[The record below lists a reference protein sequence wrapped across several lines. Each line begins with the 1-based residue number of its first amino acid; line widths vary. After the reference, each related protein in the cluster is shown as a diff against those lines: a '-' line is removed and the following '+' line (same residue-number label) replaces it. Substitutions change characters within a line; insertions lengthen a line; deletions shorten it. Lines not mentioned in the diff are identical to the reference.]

1 MPSTLRRTI
10 NDINRDI
17 PNGLSKRPQDEE
29 IEQIYLG
36 RIQPLSLTFRD
47 SMKFSIRM
55 KLMAGFSA
63 ALPMM
68 VIMGAMSFN
77 STVDLVDASNKVD
90 HSHQVIR
97 GLDLI
102 ESRLKDAETG
112 QRGFVITGEDQY
124 LEPFNVGIA
133 ELELELKNV
142 RALTLDNP
150 FQQRKL
156 DIIEPLIQL
165 RLKQLSETII
175 LRRNAGF
182 ESARRVIAR
191 SDSGKQVMDELR
203 SQVAIMQ
210 DEESR
215 LHEQQKVDTAS
226 TSFTAK
232 FTTFAGTITSF
243 FILAIVAFFL
253 SRNISIPV
261 AKLGAAAANIGQGDL
276 ETRVDVSS
284 GDELG
289 ELGLSFNKMA
299 EGLQQATARLEEGNR
314 KLTQEVSERKRAEEE
329 ISSLARFPSENP
341 GPIIRIAGDGTILYS
356 NAAGQN
362 LLPCQYSEVGR
373 TTSEDWCKITADGL
387 ASGTETSVEV
397 HWGKRDFS
405 FAVVPIVDSG
415 YVNLYGRDITSRKR
429 AEEELKILAANLE
442 VSNRDLQDF
451 ASVASHDLQE
461 PLRKILAFGDR
472 LRSKCSDTLSEQ
484 GQDYLQRMMDAAQR
498 MRDLIDDLLTLSR
511 VSSQGNSNVPVD
523 LAAVV
528 EQVISD
534 LEVAIEQSGGR
545 IEVGELPT
553 IDAGPTQ
560 MRQLLQNLISN
571 ALKFHKPDEPIVVKV
586 KSRILDD
593 YILDDDRDDAVGAG
607 VAKMVELT
615 VEDTGIG
622 FDETYSD
629 RIFKVFQRLHGRDQY
644 SGTGLG
650 LAVCRKIAERH
661 NGTIT
666 AKSKPGQGAK
676 FIVTLPWN
684 HTEGESTL
692 WNNTAS
698 LLRS

>member
-1 MPSTLRRTI
+1 M
-10 NDINRDI
+10 
-17 PNGLSKRPQDEE
+17 
-29 IEQIYLG
+29 
-36 RIQPLSLTFRD
+36 
-47 SMKFSIRM
+47 
-55 KLMAGFSA
+55 
-63 ALPMM
+63 
-68 VIMGAMSFN
+68 
-77 STVDLVDASNKVD
+77 
-90 HSHQVIR
+90 
-97 GLDLI
+97 
-102 ESRLKDAETG
+102 
-112 QRGFVITGEDQY
+112 DQ
-124 LEPFNVGIA
+124 L
-133 ELELELKNV
+133 L
-142 RALTLDNP
+142 
-150 FQQRKL
+150 
-156 DIIEPLIQL
+156 
-165 RLKQLSETII
+165 
-175 LRRNAGF
+175 
-182 ESARRVIAR
+182 
-191 SDSGKQVMDELR
+191 

-215 LHEQQKVDTAS
+215 LQEQQKVDTAS

-232 FTTFAGTITSF
+232 FTIIAGTITSF
-243 FILAIVAFFL
+243 FILAIIAFFL

-289 ELGLSFNKMA
+289 ELGLSFNRMA

-314 KLTQEVSERKRAEEE
+314 KLTQEVSERKRAE
-329 ISSLARFPSENP
+329 
-341 GPIIRIAGDGTILYS
+341 D
-356 NAAGQN
+356 
-362 LLPCQYSEVGR
+362 
-373 TTSEDWCKITADGL
+373 
-387 ASGTETSVEV
+387 
-397 HWGKRDFS
+397 
-405 FAVVPIVDSG
+405 
-415 YVNLYGRDITSRKR
+415 
-429 AEEELKILAANLE
+429 ELKMLAANLE
-442 VSNRDLQDF
+442 ISNRDLQDF

-534 LEVAIEQSGGR
+534 LEVANEQSGGR
-545 IEVGELPT
+545 IEVGELTT
-553 IDAGPTQ
+553 IDADPTQ

-593 YILDDDRDDAVGAG
+593 YMLDDNGDDAVGAG

-622 FDETYSD
+622 FDEIYSD
-629 RIFKVFQRLHGRDQY
+629 RIFKVFQRLHGKDQY

-650 LAVCRKIAERH
+650 LALCRKIAERH

-666 AKSKPGQGAK
+666 AKSKPGHGAK
-676 FIVTLPWN
+676 FIVTLLSKC
-684 HTEGESTL
+684 TEGESTE
-692 WNNTAS
+692 WNNIAD
-698 LLRS
+698 LLPS

>member
-1 MPSTLRRTI
+1 M
-10 NDINRDI
+10 
-17 PNGLSKRPQDEE
+17 
-29 IEQIYLG
+29 
-36 RIQPLSLTFRD
+36 
-47 SMKFSIRM
+47 
-55 KLMAGFSA
+55 
-63 ALPMM
+63 
-68 VIMGAMSFN
+68 
-77 STVDLVDASNKVD
+77 
-90 HSHQVIR
+90 
-97 GLDLI
+97 
-102 ESRLKDAETG
+102 
-112 QRGFVITGEDQY
+112 
-124 LEPFNVGIA
+124 
-133 ELELELKNV
+133 
-142 RALTLDNP
+142 
-150 FQQRKL
+150 
-156 DIIEPLIQL
+156 
-165 RLKQLSETII
+165 
-175 LRRNAGF
+175 
-182 ESARRVIAR
+182 
-191 SDSGKQVMDELR
+191 
-203 SQVAIMQ
+203 
-210 DEESR
+210 
-215 LHEQQKVDTAS
+215 
-226 TSFTAK
+226 
-232 FTTFAGTITSF
+232 
-243 FILAIVAFFL
+243 
-253 SRNISIPV
+253 
-261 AKLGAAAANIGQGDL
+261 
-276 ETRVDVSS
+276 
-284 GDELG
+284 
-289 ELGLSFNKMA
+289 
-299 EGLQQATARLEEGNR
+299 
-314 KLTQEVSERKRAEEE
+314 
-329 ISSLARFPSENP
+329 
-341 GPIIRIAGDGTILYS
+341 
-356 NAAGQN
+356 
-362 LLPCQYSEVGR
+362 
-373 TTSEDWCKITADGL
+373 
-387 ASGTETSVEV
+387 
-397 HWGKRDFS
+397 
-405 FAVVPIVDSG
+405 VPIVDSG

-553 IDAGPTQ
+553 IDADPTQ